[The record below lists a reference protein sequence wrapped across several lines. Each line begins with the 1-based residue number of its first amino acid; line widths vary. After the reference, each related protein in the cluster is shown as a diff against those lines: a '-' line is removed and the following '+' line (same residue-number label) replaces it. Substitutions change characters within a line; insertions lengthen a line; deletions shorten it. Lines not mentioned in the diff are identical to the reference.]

1 MDSSRSTRL
10 AAARRLSFTILLTI
24 GFSGAAAR
32 VSAAD
37 RVVAGSVVDSTGRAL
52 PRAYIRL
59 LDRAGHETVG
69 TFADEA
75 GRFRLTTGL
84 DECRVEASVTGFATA
99 TAACDAQ
106 PLRLT
111 LAVAPV
117 HETIV
122 VTATRTETPAG
133 QAGASVTAFTAS
145 DLEQRQAPLVAD
157 LLRASP
163 GVMFVRAGGLG
174 TVTSLFVRG
183 GESNY
188 NKVLLDGIPL
198 NEPGGTFNFSN
209 LTTDNLER
217 VEIVRGAHSALFGSD
232 AMASVV
238 QLFTKQPDRSR
249 GKPQTQLSL
258 EGGTYGTWRGNAAVS
273 GAAGALDYSLGAAR
287 FTTDNNVPNN
297 ALENTTLSA
306 NVGVALNG
314 SATLRFIGRGELEHV
329 GTPGQTAFGR
339 PDLDAFFQRHDGT
352 GGVSFDQQVNRAFRQ
367 RATYSLAASNYQST
381 NLVLDPPYTPAFEG
395 RKAPFQFS
403 DFAFDSGTDLRRHHA
418 SYQADWRLAS
428 DSRRGDQLLTF
439 LVDWDGE
446 RAQLTDRLASTQ
458 TTPSRNNFG
467 VSAQHQ
473 ATWRRVAITAGGRI
487 EHNDSF
493 GTAAVPRGS
502 IAIVAHPSTG
512 AIGETKLKASA
523 GLGIKEPTLIQS
535 FSLSPF
541 FLGNPALAPER
552 SRTVEAGVEQRL
564 ANDHAKI
571 EVTWFDNRYRDIIS
585 TRTTNPTTFA
595 SEYFNIGVSQARGA
609 EIAFDAAP
617 APGLHARGGYTF
629 LASEILESTSPNN
642 VVFQAGQ
649 WLFRRPRNS
658 GFIGAVWTW
667 QRVTADVDGVIIG
680 QFVDSDFSSLQPPIV
695 MNDGHATWNARVAL
709 KITRQLTG
717 TLAIDNVADRQY
729 MEPLGYPALGRAARL
744 GVRVG
749 F

>member
-1 MDSSRSTRL
+1 MDSSRLTRL
-10 AAARRLSFTILLTI
+10 AAACRLSFTILLTI
-24 GFSGAAAR
+24 GFGGAAGR

-37 RVVAGSVVDSTGRAL
+37 LVVAGSVVDSTGHAL
-52 PRAYIRL
+52 PRAYVRV
-59 LDRAGHETVG
+59 LDRGGHEVAG

-75 GRFRLTTGL
+75 GRFRVTTSL

-99 TAACDAQ
+99 TATCGPQ
-106 PLRLT
+106 PVRLT

-122 VTATRTETPAG
+122 VSATRTETPAG
-133 QAGASVTAFTAS
+133 QAGASVTAFTAD
-145 DLEQRQAPLVAD
+145 DLEQRQTPLVAD

-163 GVMFVRAGGLG
+163 GVMLVRAGGLG

-183 GESNY
+183 GESNH

-217 VEIVRGAHSALFGSD
+217 VEVVRGAHSALFGSD

-249 GKPQTQLSL
+249 ATPQTQLSL

-273 GAAGALDYSLGAAR
+273 GATGALDYSLGAAR
-287 FTTDNNVPNN
+287 FATDNNVPNN
-297 ALENTTLSA
+297 AFDNTTLSA
-306 NVGVALNG
+306 NVGVAL
-314 SATLRFIGRGELEHV
+314 SDAATLRFIGRGELEHV

-352 GGVSFDQQVNRAFRQ
+352 AGVSFDQQVNRAFRQ
-367 RATYSLAASNYQST
+367 RATYSLAVSNYQST
-381 NLVLDPPYTPAFEG
+381 NLILDPPYTPAFEG

-403 DFAFDSGTDLRRHHA
+403 DFAFDSATDLRRHHA

-428 DSRRGDQLLTF
+428 DSTHGDQLLTF

-458 TTPSRNNFG
+458 TAPSRNNFG
-467 VSAQHQ
+467 WSVQHQ
-473 ATWRRVAITAGGRI
+473 ATWRRVAVTAGGRV

-502 IAIVAHPSTG
+502 ISFVAHPSTG
-512 AIGETKLKASA
+512 ALGETKLKASA

-541 FLGNPALAPER
+541 FLGNPALSPER

-564 ANDHAKI
+564 ANDRVKVD
-571 EVTWFDNRYRDIIS
+571 VTWFDNRYRDIIS
-585 TRTTNPTTFA
+585 TRTTNPATFA
-595 SEYFNIGVSQARGA
+595 SEYFNIGLSQARGA
-609 EIAFDAAP
+609 EIAFDVAP
-617 APGLHARGGYTF
+617 ASGVHARAGYTF
-629 LASEILESTSPNN
+629 LASEILDSTSPNN

-649 WLFRRPRNS
+649 WLFRRPRHS
-658 GFIGAVWTW
+658 SFIGAVWTW
-667 QRVTADVDGVIIG
+667 QRITADVDGVIIG

-695 MNDGHATWNARVAL
+695 MNDGYATWNARLAL
-709 KITRQLTG
+709 KITRQLSG
-717 TLAIDNVADRQY
+717 TCAIDNVADAHY
-729 MEPLGYPALGRAARL
+729 MEPLGYPALGRAVRL
-744 GVRVG
+744 GIRVG